1 MNTKLIS
8 SNLHLIVVALYAY
21 ILMYYVKEDD
31 YVTMTILTLSTIV
44 LVCNMMKNNR
54 LLEGQSNM
62 VPPISTNSESD
73 DMVSEDMGSKED
85 SDKNDVPVGN
95 NIMRSLPNAMG
106 PFDGLCLQTGNSQS
120 WMKTPFEV
128 PLVPNDALFS
138 YLGSQGPQK
147 PVFSDNS
154 ALNGPPIDGVTG
166 SDKKL
171 FMFANNRTSPN
182 CCPSTFS
189 TSTGCVCTTKNQRD
203 FIASRGNQGP
213 IKLEM

>member
-120 WMKTPFEV
+120 WMKI
-128 PLVPNDALFS
+128 PLKFP
-138 YLGSQGPQK
+138 
-147 PVFSDNS
+147 
-154 ALNGPPIDGVTG
+154 
-166 SDKKL
+166 
-171 FMFANNRTSPN
+171 
-182 CCPSTFS
+182 
-189 TSTGCVCTTKNQRD
+189 
-203 FIASRGNQGP
+203 
-213 IKLEM
+213 